1 MTWSAHRVVSHP
13 PSRLPAVRDPYTT
26 LIQLTTGHVV
36 TARSLALPELIEGAR
51 SGYAPYIGEL
61 RARYGDEVE
70 FALEPVVGDAA
81 AEVVDDAF
89 MALPRLLPA
98 YFEHGRFAAWIFG
111 VAFNRART
119 RARSDRRRPDRESLP
134 EGLEPSTLPSIDDDL
149 TTMEVFERAMKVLL
163 PSERVA
169 WRLAF
174 EGLQPKEIAEQLGI
188 SVNAATV
195 RLHRARRRLGDV
207 LSDLIRP

>member
-1 MTWSAHRVVSHP
+1 M
-13 PSRLPAVRDPYTT
+13 RDPYTT

-36 TARSLALPELIEGAR
+36 TARSLALPELIAGAR

-61 RARYGDEVE
+61 RARYGDEIE
-70 FALEPVVGDAA
+70 FALEAIVGDAA

-98 YFEHGRFAAWIFG
+98 YFEHGRFDAWIFG
-111 VAFNRART
+111 VAFNKART
-119 RARSDRRRPDRESLP
+119 RARSERRRPQWDPLP
-134 EGLEPSTLPSIDDDL
+134 DAVHASTHPTIEDDL
-149 TTMEVFERAMKVLL
+149 TTMAVFERAMQVLL

-174 EGLQPKEIAEQLGI
+174 EGMQPKEIAEHLGI
-188 SVNAATV
+188 SANATTV
-195 RLHRARRRLGDV
+195 RLHRARRRLAEV
-207 LSDLIRP
+207 LTDLLRP